1 MWHMYS
7 EKFIFPF
14 QIILLDLITRLKKK
28 KEREKEEEEKEEDKR
43 QNLGWL
49 DSKSHESQAI

>member
-43 QNLGWL
+43 QNLG
-49 DSKSHESQAI
+49 